1 MSLECENIWQDLKS
15 YYHQIN
21 STPKILSGAVDLCTI
36 PEFGYFANEKSFNII
51 NFKMVLNL
59 QLNFLHSIY
68 YVYTK
73 DIKFYVNNELVKKLK
88 L

>member
-1 MSLECENIWQDLKS
+1 
-15 YYHQIN
+15 
-21 STPKILSGAVDLCTI
+21 
-36 PEFGYFANEKSFNII
+36 
-51 NFKMVLNL
+51 MVLNL